1 MPSDSRSLE
10 ELRIDRRARNS
21 GGVPVFVWVAIVV
34 LLAGAAGAWRWMR
47 APRAVEVKT
56 TVVEEPKTAGPGGGA
71 VLNASGYVVA
81 RRRATVSSKITGRV
95 IDVLV
100 EEGKPVRKNQV
111 LARLD
116 PTTYEKAL
124 ALVEAELEATRRA
137 VAENRVRLEQAR
149 LTLQR
154 NKALRAEGIVNQA
167 DLDSADTEVRALEAR
182 LALSEEQVRVS
193 ERQVALRQNDVADT
207 VILAPFDGVAISKD
221 AQPGEMI
228 SPVSAGGGFTRTG
241 ICSIVDMSSL
251 EIEVDVNESYINRVS
266 PAQRVEAV
274 LDAYPEWR
282 IPGRVIITVPTADR
296 QKATVLVRI
305 AFDKLDPRILPDMG
319 IKVAFL
325 GAETPAAVAATPV
338 TIAKSALRTEAGSQV
353 VYVVTG
359 DNRVERRAIRVGPV
373 RNDRVEVISGLT
385 PGERLVLEPPAVLK
399 DGDRVV
405 VK

>member
-182 LALSEEQVRVS
+182 LAVSEEQVRVS
-193 ERQVALRQNDVADT
+193 ERQVAVRQNDVADT

-251 EIEVDVNESYINRVS
+251 EIEVDVNESYIGRVE
-266 PAQRVEAV
+266 PDQRVQAT
-274 LDAYPEWR
+274 LDAYPDWQM
-282 IPGRVIITVPTADR
+282 PAKVIAIIPTADR
-296 QKATVLVRI
+296 QKATVKVRI
-305 AFDKLDPRILPDMG
+305 GFEKLDPKILPDMG
-319 IKVAFL
+319 VKVAFQ
-325 GAETPAAVAATPV
+325 GGTETPAQKPGLVIPKAALRQENGRDFVWLVQKRSATRRSVTVGARRNDEV
-338 TIAKSALRTEAGSQV
+338 TISDGLAVGDQV
-353 VYVVTG
+353 VLDGPAELQEGARVTG
-359 DNRVERRAIRVGPV
+359 EKR
-373 RNDRVEVISGLT
+373 
-385 PGERLVLEPPAVLK
+385 
-399 DGDRVV
+399 
-405 VK
+405 